1 MRQEVLLCEFRFQK
15 GCSESLSGGLSQEV
29 VSVALGGGA
38 SYRNKKQT
46 GAEKDR
52 ERGPWVMGRVHST
65 IQAQA

>member
-1 MRQEVLLCEFRFQK
+1 MLLCEFRFQK
-15 GCSESLSGGLSQEV
+15 GCSESLGGGLGQEV

-52 ERGPWVMGRVHST
+52 DREH
-65 IQAQA
+65 